1 MGMNP
6 THKNGDYMKSFC
18 LAAALLVCSTSSL
31 RAQLN
36 AYFINVGQGDA
47 TYIELPNGTN
57 VLIDGG
63 PSGAPIHDF
72 LKAKGVTKIDH
83 VVLTHPHNDH
93 YRGLKK
99 VFTAFDVKNF
109 YDTKAENIDAVGDN
123 NLRELADAE
132 PACRTHFPEVGE
144 NLAWDKNVTIKVLNT
159 CSEVVRTRD
168 SSEINDCSMVLR
180 FYYNGHGILT
190 TGDAE
195 APVEN
200 AMMRIFKSG
209 LQSTYL
215 KVSHHGSRYSSTD
228 KFLARVQPR
237 VAIISSGK
245 DNTYGHPHKE
255 SLDRIKA
262 TGAQIFSTLFGTQ
275 SLVIPAPKRGVELLI
290 NGQID
295 VAPASL
301 TEAPRFNMEERAFE
315 PADSASL
322 AQLQEALAE

>member
-1 MGMNP
+1 
-6 THKNGDYMKSFC
+6 MKKLMACFAILVLGAS
-18 LAAALLVCSTSSL
+18 AA

-47 TYIELPNGTN
+47 TYLELPNGAN

-63 PSGAPIHDF
+63 PSGAPVYEF
-72 LKAKGVTKIDH
+72 LKAKGVTRIDH
-83 VVLTHPHNDH
+83 LVLTHPHSDH

-109 YDTKAENIDAVGDN
+109 YDTKVENIDAVGDN
-123 NLRELADAE
+123 NLRDLASAE
-132 PACRTHFPEVGE
+132 PSCKTHFPEVGD
-144 NLAWDKNVTIKVLNT
+144 NLRWDGHVTVKVLNT
-159 CSEVVRTRD
+159 CSEVIRTRD
-168 SSEINDCSMVLR
+168 SSAINDCSMVLR

-190 TGDAE
+190 MGDAE

-200 AMMRIFKSG
+200 AMTRLFKSG

-215 KVSHHGSRYSSTD
+215 KVSHHGSRYSSTE

-237 VAIISSGK
+237 VGIISVGK

-255 SLDRIKA
+255 ALDRLLA
-262 TGAQIFSTLFGTQ
+262 SGAQLFTTLGGTQ
-275 SLVIPAPKRGVELLI
+275 SLTIPAPGRGVAPEL

-295 VAPASL
+295 VPVNFVAA
-301 TEAPRFNMEERAFE
+301 EAPKFNMADHPYNAE
-315 PADSASL
+315 DSAAMRQL
-322 AQLQEALAE
+322 ASEAYAK